1 MSGKLLEAARKDM
14 AKIVQSGGF
23 EEDITFSDPSSGLNA
38 IIKGLHSKH
47 WLSFDTDGNAF
58 NSKNAHIS
66 VMESLLNLNGFATRN
81 PRTGNVD
88 LKKYIIS
95 VKDSTGLEK
104 KYKIEESLP
113 SETTGLIVCILG
125 DYEND

>member
-23 EEDITFSDPSSGLNA
+23 EEDITFSDPSSGLSA

-58 NSKNAHIS
+58 NSKNAIYRDWD
-66 VMESLLNLNGFATRN
+66 MIIPKE
-81 PRTGNVD
+81 
-88 LKKYIIS
+88 YIY
-95 VKDSTGLEK
+95 TALYGQ
-104 KYKIEESLP
+104 
-113 SETTGLIVCILG
+113 
-125 DYEND
+125 N